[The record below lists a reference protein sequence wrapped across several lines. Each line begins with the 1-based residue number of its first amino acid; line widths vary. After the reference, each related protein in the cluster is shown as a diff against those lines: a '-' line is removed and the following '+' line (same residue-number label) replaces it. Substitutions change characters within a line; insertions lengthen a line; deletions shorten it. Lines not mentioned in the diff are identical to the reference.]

1 MSDISNNIPQGT
13 SLAVLGVFVCVV
25 ALLLFKSAT
34 MRTQIKRGLIF
45 LLIIAG
51 ILVGYFFLTGKSPAE
66 IPARIDQFLILL
78 VLRRMAHTGITTI
91 LKNAIKIN
99 YRSVL
104 QAALLSFGFDFL
116 SDGSCV

>member
-1 MSDISNNIPQGT
+1 
-13 SLAVLGVFVCVV
+13 LAVLGVFVCVV

-66 IPARIDQFLILL
+66 IPARIDQFFNTP
-78 VLRRMAHTGITTI
+78 RAPE
-91 LKNAIKIN
+91 
-99 YRSVL
+99 
-104 QAALLSFGFDFL
+104 
-116 SDGSCV
+116 DGTHRYYNDPEERYKDQL